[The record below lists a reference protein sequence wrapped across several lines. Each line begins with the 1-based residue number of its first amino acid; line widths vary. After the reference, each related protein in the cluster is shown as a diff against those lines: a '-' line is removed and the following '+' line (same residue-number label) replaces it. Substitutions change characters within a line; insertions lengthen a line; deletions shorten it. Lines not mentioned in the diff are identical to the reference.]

1 MAGWLTVVRCN
12 SSVAREHRREAG
24 TSVVEMAFVLP
35 LLLLLVFAIGD
46 FGIAY
51 TRWNSLTN
59 AVREGA
65 RAGVVF
71 RNPCDAAAISSEI
84 QNTVATFAASSGLDG
99 PSINTTVT
107 NACGGTGTQ
116 LTVTATA
123 PYDYVAMA
131 ALAGLAPT
139 VNLSARTVMRNE

>member
-1 MAGWLTVVRCN
+1 MGRGR
-12 SSVAREHRREAG
+12 SESG

-46 FGIAY
+46 FGIAF
-51 TRWNSLTN
+51 TRWISLTN

-71 RNPCDAAAISSEI
+71 RTPCNSGTVDTEV
-84 QNTVATFAASSGLDG
+84 QNTVAAFAASSGLDA
-99 PSINTTVT
+99 PSIVTTVT
-107 NACGGTGTQ
+107 NACGGTGTAM
-116 LTVTATA
+116 TVAATV
-123 PYDYVAMA
+123 PYDYVAMS

-139 VNLSARTVMRNE
+139 INLRARTVMRNE

>member
-1 MAGWLTVVRCN
+1 MVKFETVVLR
-12 SSVAREHRREAG
+12 RRRESG

-35 LLLLLVFAIGD
+35 LLLLLVFAVGD
-46 FGIAY
+46 FGIAF

-71 RNPCDAAAISSEI
+71 RAPCNAGTVTTDV
-84 QNTVATFAASSGLDG
+84 QNTVASFAASSGLEAAK
-99 PSINTTVT
+99 IVTTVT
-107 NACGGTGTQ
+107 NACGGTGTP
-116 LTVTATA
+116 LTVAATS
-123 PYDYVAMA
+123 PYDYVAMS

-139 VNLSARTVMRNE
+139 VNLKARTVMRNE